1 MKRSRLPAL
10 ITLALVTLLIGA
22 SPVQAQKSRVDPPS
36 PIRIGVFGGLA
47 LPAGDLGN
55 AADLGFG
62 LGFRVE
68 GRAHAPGWGLR
79 GDVSWDRFDGRGT
92 VNAYSYTAL
101 AGNLVHRERSGR
113 FYEFGGLG
121 VYNSRVAFVDGF
133 DASDT
138 NLGMQLGVGADLT
151 SVAPRLFA
159 EFGLTSAFTSGRSS
173 LWFPVRL
180 GFWF

>member
-1 MKRSRLPAL
+1 MKRRLPCFV
-10 ITLALVTLLIGA
+10 TLALVPILLGA
-22 SPVQAQKSRVDPPS
+22 SPVQAQKSRVDSPS
-36 PIRIGVFGGLA
+36 PVRIGVFGGLA

-55 AADLGFG
+55 AADVGFG
-62 LGFRVE
+62 LGLRVE
-68 GRAHAPGWGLR
+68 GRAQAPGWALR
-79 GDVSWDRFDGRGT
+79 GDLSWDRFDGRRT

-138 NLGMQLGVGADLT
+138 NLGVQLGLGADLT
-151 SVAPRLFA
+151 SVTPRLFA
-159 EFGLTSAFTSGRSS
+159 ELGLTSAFTSGRSS
-173 LWFPVRL
+173 IWFPVRI